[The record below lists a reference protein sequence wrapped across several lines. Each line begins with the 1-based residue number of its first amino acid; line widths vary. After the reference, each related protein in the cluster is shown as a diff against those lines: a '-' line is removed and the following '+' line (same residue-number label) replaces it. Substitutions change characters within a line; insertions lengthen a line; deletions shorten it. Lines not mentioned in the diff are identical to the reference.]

1 MAESKPR
8 QSDRCHPPSPLPGHD
23 APNQAEAL
31 QAAAINMALV
41 QKCDGYLEAAC
52 NSRGVWLSQWLEKIS
67 RARATARLEMRL
79 FRITSKL
86 FGATRA
92 MSNSATK
99 METAIEELAA
109 AFPAAFTLDP
119 TLVRPVKLGIKDDIY
134 AQSAVSRRR
143 ITAALRSY
151 CNSVHY
157 LRASTEG
164 AVRIDLIGESV
175 GTVTATEARHAT
187 ERLAALAKV
196 AAKRASKV
204 AATSTGAQTPKG
216 AGTDSPQ
223 AATATPKPSNIS
235 NRTVA
240 TEATTPGQKRL
251 SLGDLKRAAAA
262 RKVMR

>member
-1 MAESKPR
+1 
-8 QSDRCHPPSPLPGHD
+8 
-23 APNQAEAL
+23 
-31 QAAAINMALV
+31 
-41 QKCDGYLEAAC
+41 
-52 NSRGVWLSQWLEKIS
+52 
-67 RARATARLEMRL
+67 
-79 FRITSKL
+79 
-86 FGATRA
+86 

-99 METAIEELAA
+99 METAIGELAA

-119 TLVRPVKLGIKDDIY
+119 RLVRPVKLGIKDDIY

-164 AVRIDLIGESV
+164 AVRIDLTGEPA

-187 ERLAALAKV
+187 ERLVALAKV

-204 AATSTGAQTPKG
+204 ASTTTGAQTPKG
-216 AGTDSPQ
+216 AGTELPR
-223 AATATPKPSNIS
+223 AATATPKASNIS
-235 NRTVA
+235 NQTVA
-240 TEATTPGQKRL
+240 TEPTTPGQNRL

-262 RKVMR
+262 RKAMR